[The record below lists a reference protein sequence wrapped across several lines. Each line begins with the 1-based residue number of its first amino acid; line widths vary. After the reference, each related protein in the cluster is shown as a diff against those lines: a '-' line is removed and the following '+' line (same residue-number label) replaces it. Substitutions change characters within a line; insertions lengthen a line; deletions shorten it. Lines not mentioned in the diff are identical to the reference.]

1 MENENVPTSRPGMLT
16 ALCILTFI
24 GSGLN
29 LLFSLLLLVLSGT
42 ISALLADIPG
52 FGEAMAALPVWKLI
66 LLVLLAATSL
76 YGAITMWKLKKMGFY
91 IYAGAQVV
99 MLAISFGILGLIF
112 TVLFI
117 VLYYLNM
124 KHMS

>member
-1 MENENVPTSRPGMLT
+1 MENENVPILRPGMLT
-16 ALCILTFI
+16 ALCILIFI

-52 FGEAMAALPVWKLI
+52 FGEAMAALPVWELI

-76 YGAITMWKLKKMGFY
+76 YGAIAMWKLKKMGFY
-91 IYAGAQVV
+91 IYAGAQVI

>member
-42 ISALLADIPG
+42 ISALLAEIPG
-52 FGEAMAALPVWKLI
+52 FGEAMTELPVWKLI
-66 LLVLLAATSL
+66 LLVLLAAASL

-99 MLAISFGILGLIF
+99 MLALSFGILGLIF
-112 TVLFI
+112 TALFI
-117 VLYYLNM
+117 VLYYLNV

>member
-1 MENENVPTSRPGMLT
+1 
-16 ALCILTFI
+16 LCYQE
-24 GSGLN
+24 
-29 LLFSLLLLVLSGT
+29 LF
-42 ISALLADIPG
+42 SALLADIPG

-76 YGAITMWKLKKMGFY
+76 YGAITMWKLKKMSFY